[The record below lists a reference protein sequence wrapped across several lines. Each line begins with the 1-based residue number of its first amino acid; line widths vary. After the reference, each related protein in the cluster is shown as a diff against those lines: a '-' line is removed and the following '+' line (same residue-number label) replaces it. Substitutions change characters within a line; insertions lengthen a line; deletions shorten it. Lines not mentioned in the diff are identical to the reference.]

1 MVARVG
7 GSGVGDRQ
15 DKGSEGGSKAS
26 DALVT
31 LNMKPGTS
39 AYRQLSATISHL
51 EGNAYM
57 FLLEG
62 MQVIGRVAVRV
73 VVRWQWCH
81 FSAGGE

>member
-7 GSGVGDRQ
+7 GSGWE
-15 DKGSEGGSKAS
+15 DKGSEGGSRAS

-39 AYRQLSATISHL
+39 ACRQLSVDDKPL

-57 FLLEG
+57 FLLERV
-62 MQVIGRVAVRV
+62 QEVGRVAL
-73 VVRWQWCH
+73 
-81 FSAGGE
+81 